1 MELLIIRFI
10 DQFRCGKEYSLLTS
24 RQDRRCRMT
33 QETVQSHQSHSNA
46 NSYRLRGECHGKIH
60 SSTEA
65 LSRATLPAGSSKGIA
80 SLRVRGSILK
90 PFSTPPS
97 TQGQQ
102 SNWLLQTTAIH
113 DVGHYVGHY
122 ELLWDGNCGNCLAL
136 SQIILP
142 LPITTST
149 SYLFACTTPPS
160 PALFFFTLHCT
171 TNIGIN

>member
-1 MELLIIRFI
+1 M
-10 DQFRCGKEYSLLTS
+10 LTS
-24 RQDRRCRMT
+24 RQDQRCRMT
-33 QETVQSHQSHSNA
+33 RKQETVQSHSNA
-46 NSYRLRGECHGKIH
+46 DSCRLRGECHGKIH

-65 LSRATLPAGSSKGIA
+65 LSRATLPAGGSKGIA

-102 SNWLLQTTAIH
+102 SNWLLQTTSIH
-113 DVGHYVGHY
+113 DVGHY
-122 ELLWDGNCGNCLAL
+122 ELLWEGNCGNCLAL

-149 SYLFACTTPPS
+149 SYFTPPS

-171 TNIGIN
+171 TKIGIN